1 VVGRLLSHKGGR
13 YMSENKKRARYKANG
28 TVAGCVGLRKPIPPN
43 VCRECEKHSDLTCQ
57 DIKRRRSSKHE
68 Y

>member
-1 VVGRLLSHKGGR
+1 
-13 YMSENKKRARYKANG
+13 MSENKKRARYKANG